1 MANIIQVKSGA
12 KASLPTLSAREFGF
26 ATDTYE
32 LFIGKGA
39 ANLEVLTKN
48 YVIDE
53 DDMVSNLDTKV
64 PTQQSVKAYVDAS
77 GGGTHFNIIAT
88 LGTL

>member
-1 MANIIQVKSGA
+1 MSNVFQIKSGA
-12 KASLPTLSAREFGF
+12 KASLPTLNAREFGF

-39 ANLEVLTKN
+39 SNLEILTTN

-53 DDMVSNLDTKV
+53 DDMVSNLNTKV
-64 PTQQSVKAYVDAS
+64 PSQQSVKAYVDAS
-77 GGGTHFNIIAT
+77 GGGTAFAIIAT

>member
-1 MANIIQVKSGA
+1 MANILQIKSGA
-12 KASLPTLSAREFGF
+12 KVSLPILNAREFGF

-39 ANLEVLTKN
+39 SNLEILTKN

-53 DDMVSNLDTKV
+53 DDMASNSAVKV
-64 PTQQSVKAYVDAS
+64 PTQQSIKAYVDAEAL
-77 GGGTHFNIIAT
+77 TW
-88 LGTL
+88 GTL